1 MSASTDRFIIN
12 IDPHPLIGMQ
22 ASVWVAPEIDGEV
35 SLVSGRLTPGNLAG
49 FGLSGEDT
57 LTHLVQ
63 EAEQYTEAGVLA
75 HFNRKAKVAKSLDE
89 LVKEEVRKKALVQHA
104 DRFVASWL
112 ERAVSTGCLLTSG
125 LGRGSI
131 IRSQLL
137 HFLHLQDPP
146 RLSFVR
152 DAGGLRY
159 RLSLG
164 SDGEAMDLLGRNL
177 QVLAGPSGWALVDRL
192 LLRVDHVPAGVL
204 KPFTT
209 KEEVF
214 VPEHLVPSMMRSFIL
229 KMAERADIQAEGF
242 RILEHRAIEGKRL
255 GVIQDLF
262 GGHYKCRLSFS
273 YGGAWFTAGETRL
286 SRQRLVEEEGGE
298 FVIHRHL
305 RDLQREGEL
314 AASLSGHG
322 LQPEATGYPSFHHPQ
337 DAETQAG
344 AAAWLI
350 RHHEELSAAGW
361 DLETFHTPWGPL
373 LPEWP
378 RLEEGDP
385 EEGTDWFDLRV
396 RVHIGGKDIPLTA
409 LQETIR
415 EHQPFH
421 TLPDGR
427 CFLVPADWFSEYAD
441 WFALGTVQGETLR
454 LTRAQ
459 FRSLRERRTE
469 THESNTASSVAEMPA
484 EAAVPSGLKATFR
497 PYQLE
502 GFRWLAGLYGSGLGG
517 CLADDMGLGKT
528 LQTIALLLHV
538 QEHLSPQAASE
549 TEVQLDLFSAPAQ
562 AASPLH
568 ALVVAP
574 SGLLY
579 NWASEI
585 ARFAPGLRVHLHT
598 GPDRSKQARS
608 LQQWDVVVTSY
619 ALLVRDEEILSGV
632 QWRCTILD
640 ESQYIKNKDS
650 KTFRAV
656 HRIPSPFRLTLTG
669 TPVENSLADLWSQ
682 MQCINPGLLGTYE
695 KFRTAYQQPIEKRKD
710 GERLEALKAIV
721 RPYILRRRKEEVV
734 RDLPPLSEQIVW
746 CEMTEAQERCYRE
759 ERDRA
764 RKLVLQQQQD
774 GGSVGNPVVLNA
786 LMRLRQIANHPGL
799 LDEFADIPSGKF
811 ETLCA
816 ELETVARSGH
826 KALVFSA
833 FLKHLQQYRDWLD
846 REGHPYDTITGEDRA
861 EERLKA
867 EQALKEDRILF
878 LLMTLK
884 AGGTGLNLTAADYV
898 LLADPWWNPAVER
911 QAIARAHRIGQERP
925 VLALRFITRGTIEEK
940 ILRLQ
945 QRKQRWSDDLLEEE
959 SFLRSLDAS
968 EIGEL
973 LE

>member
-1 MSASTDRFIIN
+1 MSAAKDRFIIN

-49 FGLSGEDT
+49 FGLNGEDT

-63 EAEQYTEAGVLA
+63 EAETHTEAGVLA
-75 HFNRKAKVAKSLDE
+75 HFNRKTKVAKSLED
-89 LVKEEVRKKALVQHA
+89 LVKEEVRKKALLQHV

-112 ERAVSTGCLLTSG
+112 ERAVSTGCVLTTG

-152 DAGGLRY
+152 DATGLRY

-164 SDGEAMDLLGRNL
+164 GDGDAMDLLGRNL

-242 RILEHRAIEGKRL
+242 RILEHREAEAKRL
-255 GVIQDLF
+255 GIIQDLF
-262 GGHYKCRLSFS
+262 GGHYKCRLSFR
-273 YGGAWFTAGETRL
+273 YGGIWFTAGETRL
-286 SRQRLVEEEGGE
+286 TRQRLVEEEGGE

-305 RDLQREGEL
+305 RDLQGEE
-314 AASLSGHG
+314 ALSAPLHGHG
-322 LQPEATGYPSFHHPQ
+322 LDPGPSGYPAFVRPE
-337 DAETQAG
+337 DAESQAG

-350 RHHEELSAAGW
+350 RHHAELTASGW
-361 DLETFHTPWGPL
+361 ELESFHTPWGPL

-385 EEGTDWFDLRV
+385 AEGTDWFDLRV
-396 RVHIGGKDIPLTA
+396 RVHAGGKDIPLTA
-409 LQETIR
+409 LQDTIR
-415 EHQPFH
+415 EQRPFH

-427 CFLVPADWFSEYAD
+427 CFLVPTDWFSEYAD
-441 WFALGTVQGETLR
+441 WFALGTVEGECLR

-459 FRSLRERRTE
+459 FRSLRERRAEGPERMNASAPIEE
-469 THESNTASSVAEMPA
+469 T
-484 EAAVPSGLKATFR
+484 AACEVPSGLKATLR

-502 GFRWLAGLYGSGLGG
+502 GFRWLAGLYGSGLGA

-538 QEHLSPQAASE
+538 QESQAAKTQEGS
-549 TEVQLDLFSAPAQ
+549 EVQLDLFSAPATKT
-562 AASPLH
+562 APLH

-585 ARFAPGLRVHLHT
+585 ARFAPGLRVHLHA
-598 GPDRSKQARS
+598 GPDRCKQSRGLAS
-608 LQQWDVVVTSY
+608 WDVVVTSY

-650 KTFRAV
+650 KTYRAV

-710 GERLEALKAIV
+710 SERLEALKAIV

-759 ERDRA
+759 ERDQA

-799 LDEFADIPSGKF
+799 LPEFTDVPSGKY

-816 ELETVARSGH
+816 ELETVAHSGH

-833 FLKHLQQYRDWLD
+833 FLKHLQHYRAWLD
-846 REGHPYDTITGEDRA
+846 REGHAYDTITGEDSRDDRLLA
-861 EERLKA
+861 ERSLQEG
-867 EQALKEDRILF
+867 RIAF

-925 VLALRFITRGTIEEK
+925 VMALRFITRGTIEEK

-959 SFLRSLDAS
+959 NFLRSLDAA